1 MTMAAVGGCWWP
13 QELEPAFMKTLALS
27 LPTTWTMNAYN
38 DLMIRHFPASSAI
51 LPSAIIAGFA
61 MLYIAIALAVQA
73 RRFR

>member
-1 MTMAAVGGCWWP
+1 
-13 QELEPAFMKTLALS
+13 MKTLALS

-51 LPSAIIAGFA
+51 LPSAVITAFA
-61 MLYIAIALAVQA
+61 ILYIAIAVGVQA